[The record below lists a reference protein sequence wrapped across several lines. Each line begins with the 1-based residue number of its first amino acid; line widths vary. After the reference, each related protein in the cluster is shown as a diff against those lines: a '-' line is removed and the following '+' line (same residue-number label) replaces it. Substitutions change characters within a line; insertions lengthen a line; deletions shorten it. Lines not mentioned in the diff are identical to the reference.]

1 MPTKKKRTEIVVK
14 KQINLDDI
22 ENTMVELITNATTP
36 KDIFVANQKIDML
49 TKMAAFKMKRLEIE
63 AQKQMAVVTQAEPL
77 QLEIVRA
84 NTPEQ
89 ENRIK
94 LIDEQVLAGKG
105 KNGDA

>member
-63 AQKQMAVVTQAEPL
+63 AQKQMAIVTHAEPL